1 MKTQR
6 MKPAGLLIAA
16 FMLLATT
23 TANAQRGRGYAPQ
36 GRNFDQNNFC
46 QMIPDLT
53 EDQESKIKDLR
64 IDHLSEM
71 NEFRNQ
77 NNELRAK
84 RHTLMTSDNSDLN
97 EINSLIDQM
106 TAVHNKMMKT
116 TAKHRQNVRTLLTDE
131 QKVLFDSR
139 PMHRRGHGRGYGKAA
154 YGQAGSNGIG
164 QGNNRGAGYRMG
176 Y

>member
-6 MKPAGLLIAA
+6 MKTAGLLIAA

-23 TANAQRGRGYAPQ
+23 SVNAQRGRGYAPQ

-71 NEFRNQ
+71 NDFRNQ
-77 NNELRAK
+77 INELRAK
-84 RHTLMTSDNSDLN
+84 KHTLMTSDNSDLN
-97 EINSLIDQM
+97 EINSVIDQM
-106 TAVHNKMMKT
+106 TAVQNKMMKNR
-116 TAKHRQNVRTLLTDE
+116 AKHRQEVRGLLTDD

-139 PMHRRGHGRGYGKAA
+139 PMHRK
-154 YGQAGSNGIG
+154 G
-164 QGNNRGAGYRMG
+164 QGKGFGGADRCQNSGFGMRQGNGHGAGYRMG